1 MLDSILSQLTLTAE
15 KLLADPALWLCA
27 TLLAYALGMW
37 VYKKSGYKTICTPL
51 LVAIVPLVVTLEV
64 TGTDYK
70 TYLNGGQHINFLLGP
85 ATVALAVPLYE
96 QRLRL
101 AKMWVAL
108 TCGLIA
114 GGTVAIVSAVLI
126 AGVLGASPETMISL
140 APKSVTV
147 PIAMAVRTLGR
158 YSGFDG
164 SPGGDHGCCG
174 FVDGARLV
182 GTFEGKG
189 RCRARLFHRLS
200 RSWRRHRHSLSDE
213 SRHGRILR
221 SGNGADRSF
230 HCVCRSVPAALSAE
244 LVRISLSVVRLVARQ
259 QTDAARHRTPTPC
272 DSVL

>member
-51 LVAIVPLVVTLEV
+51 LVAIVLLVVTLEL

-147 PIAMAVRTLGR
+147 PIAMAVSEHLGGIPALTAALGR
-158 YSGFDG
+158 GFTWL
-164 SPGGDHGCCG
+164 PP
-174 FVDGARLV
+174 
-182 GTFEGKG
+182 
-189 RCRARLFHRLS
+189 
-200 RSWRRHRHSLSDE
+200 
-213 SRHGRILR
+213 
-221 SGNGADRSF
+221 RSF
-230 HCVCRSVPAALSAE
+230 LFQSPPLSSPRPPTMPRKRSMPLWRTRH
-244 LVRISLSVVRLVARQ
+244 LFFRLW
-259 QTDAARHRTPTPC
+259 QTKWSGGWGKNSQPLT
-272 DSVL
+272 

>member
-51 LVAIVPLVVTLEV
+51 LVAIVLLVVTLEL

-147 PIAMAVRTLGR
+147 PIAMAVSEHLGGIPALTAALVVITGVVGSLMAR
-158 YSGFDG
+158 GLLGILREKDDAVRGFSIG
-164 SPGGDHGCCG
+164 LAAHG
-174 FVDGARLV
+174 V
-182 GTFEGKG
+182 GTATAFQMN
-189 RCRARLFHRLS
+189 R
-200 RSWRRHRHSLSDE
+200 D
-213 SRHGRILR
+213 R

-230 HCVCRSVPAALSAE
+230 HCVCRSIPAALSAE
-244 LVRISLSVVRLVARQ
+244 LVRISLSVVRLIARQ

>member
-1 MLDSILSQLTLTAE
+1 MLDSVLSQLTLTAE

-51 LVAIVPLVVTLEV
+51 LVAIVLLVVTLEL

-114 GGTVAIVSAVLI
+114 GGTVAIVCRSDCRCSRRLSRDDDFPCSQERHRPDCH
-126 AGVLGASPETMISL
+126 GSE
-140 APKSVTV
+140 
-147 PIAMAVRTLGR
+147 RTLGR
-158 YSGFDG
+158 HSGFDG

-182 GTFEGKG
+182 GNFEGKG

-200 RSWRRHRHSLSDE
+200 RSWRRHRHSFSDE
-213 SRHGRILR
+213 SRHRRILR

-244 LVRISLSVVRLVARQ
+244 LVRISLSVVRLIARQ

>member
-15 KLLADPALWLCA
+15 KLLAEPALWLCA

-51 LVAIVPLVVTLEV
+51 LVAIVLLVVTLEL

-101 AKMWVAL
+101 AKMWIAL
-108 TCGLIA
+108 TCGPVA

-147 PIAMAVRTLGR
+147 PIAMAVSEHLGGIPALTAALVVITGVVGSLMAR
-158 YSGFDG
+158 GLLGILREKDDAVRGFSIG
-164 SPGGDHGCCG
+164 LAAHG
-174 FVDGARLV
+174 V
-182 GTFEGKG
+182 GTATAFQMNRDTGAFSGLAMGLTGLFTAFAAPFLLPYLLSLFE
-189 RCRARLFHRLS
+189 
-200 RSWRRHRHSLSDE
+200 
-213 SRHGRILR
+213 
-221 SGNGADRSF
+221 
-230 HCVCRSVPAALSAE
+230 
-244 LVRISLSVVRLVARQ
+244 
-259 QTDAARHRTPTPC
+259 
-272 DSVL
+272 

>member
-37 VYKKSGYKTICTPL
+37 IYKKSGYKTICTPL
-51 LVAIVPLVVTLEV
+51 LVAIVLLVVTLEL

-108 TCGLIA
+108 TCGLVA

-147 PIAMAVRTLGR
+147 PIAMAVSEHLG
-158 YSGFDG
+158 GI
-164 SPGGDHGCCG
+164 P
-174 FVDGARLV
+174 AL
-182 GTFEGKG
+182 T
-189 RCRARLFHRLS
+189 
-200 RSWRRHRHSLSDE
+200 
-213 SRHGRILR
+213 
-221 SGNGADRSF
+221 
-230 HCVCRSVPAALSAE
+230 AAL
-244 LVRISLSVVRLVARQ
+244 VVITGVVGSCK
-259 QTDAARHRTPTPC
+259 T
-272 DSVL
+272 S